1 MKIFVKIIKKI
12 CVGMITIYSFN
23 MLFGLLNIIIPINFY
38 TISVSTFLGIPG
50 NFALVVLKM
59 VI

>member
-23 MLFGLLNIIIPINFY
+23 MLFGLLNIIIPINLY
-38 TISVSTFLGIPG
+38 TIFVSTFLGVPG